1 MIDSETEQE
10 LKPDL
15 SNFLRAV
22 MSESGDCDDLRTPSG
37 QLRRRNNS
45 DDERETNGLV
55 SGGRFN
61 VNDIHATCNGNENE
75 NENVEPMSAGTVNDS
90 INIGTP
96 HASLVADMHMQPSH
110 NHSHR
115 RIRLD
120 EDGEDVPVRVLN
132 YLPSNNSPHGG
143 EDGKSSCSNQQYNDV
158 AVVDDDDDAM
168 IKEKGEGQSSS
179 HERER
184 ERERNAG
191 DIINNKAAMS
201 HDRVNGGGAI
211 ETNNSNS
218 CSNELPIV
226 DRLPS
231 RNISFGSGE
240 ILTVPELSQ
249 CIHATHP
256 TSENQETLPKWKRC
270 HTDMNGFD
278 VRVTGVILH
287 MHTGIHNK
295 RNKRGHDGDGD
306 GDDIPH
312 HSEDSWIVLGDA
324 LFVPNKQKQKQKLTP
339 RAAPNQKLHR
349 TGNVNSATKDGVA
362 NANANANADPK
373 TTSIPVPVLNKSSLG
388 GGGGSGGK
396 QLLSGKKRKL
406 VTVKPNHNSLLERVK
421 NRTARTIHRTK
432 TGLGI
437 GIGTPTVPMSEE
449 SKQAQAEVSS
459 SGLFGIMKQKVTNQL
474 RKSFNRGTQSSKLEE
489 LKQKSQSGMKMVAV
503 NITNMA
509 CIDGCKV
516 GDLITIVGCTVFLDR
531 ASASAFVSASRSEST
546 SLNEV
551 DSSNGTNNGIQHLNS
566 DSSVEDCNSMEKIA
580 ELVGGCQSHLFPEV
594 TPKAETEEGLAQG
607 QPFSPSST
615 IATDRYRYGYL
626 DARIL
631 TVANGLDMCLFEKA
645 LELRR
650 LYLQSS

>member
-1 MIDSETEQE
+1 
-10 LKPDL
+10 
-15 SNFLRAV
+15 

-61 VNDIHATCNGNENE
+61 VNDVHANGNENKH
-75 NENVEPMSAGTVNDS
+75 ENVEPMSAGTVNDS
-90 INIGTP
+90 FNIGTP
-96 HASLVADMHMQPSH
+96 HASLVSDMHMQPSH

-143 EDGKSSCSNQQYNDV
+143 EDGKSSGSNQQYNDV
-158 AVVDDDDDAM
+158 AIVDDDDDVM

-184 ERERNAG
+184 ERNAG
-191 DIINNKAAMS
+191 EIINNNAAMS
-201 HDRVNGGGAI
+201 HDRENNGGAI

-249 CIHATHP
+249 CIHATHS

-295 RNKRGHDGDGD
+295 RNKRGHDG
-306 GDDIPH
+306 PH

-324 LFVPNKQKQKQKLTP
+324 LFVPSKQKQTLTP

-362 NANANANADPK
+362 NANADPK
-373 TTSIPVPVLNKSSLG
+373 TTSTPVPVLNKSSRG
-388 GGGGSGGK
+388 GSGSGGK

-432 TGLGI
+432 TGLGIGNSI

-516 GDLITIVGCTVFLDR
+516 GDLITIVGSTVLLDR

-551 DSSNGTNNGIQHLNS
+551 DSSNGTNRSIQHLNS

-580 ELVGGCQSHLFPEV
+580 ELVGGCQSRLFPEV
-594 TPKAETEEGLAQG
+594 TPEAEAEECVALG

-650 LYLQSS
+650 LCLQSS